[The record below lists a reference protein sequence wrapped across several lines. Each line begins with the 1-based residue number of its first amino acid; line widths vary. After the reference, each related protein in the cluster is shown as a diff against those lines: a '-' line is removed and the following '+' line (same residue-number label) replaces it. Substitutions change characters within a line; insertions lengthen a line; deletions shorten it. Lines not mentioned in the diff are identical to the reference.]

1 MRAEVKR
8 SVSTCMFFIDNM
20 CQICPYIALMKR
32 ILSTAFFALLGCL
45 PNLYAGTTV
54 DFYNTWGVYD
64 EESGEEIGITI
75 SNAFRECASMTF
87 ILTDMP
93 EYGYQVDINM
103 DDEDEPSSPTHYK
116 LSMFTLVSC
125 NAVADTKLWGVLTD
139 GTGTIVA
146 ASRTTTTGVGEA
158 VEFDFTGDSPVLQ
171 AATSY
176 SIYFVDDKVVG
187 DNAPAIGQTISLPL
201 SKLGVAWT
209 TDGWYDELE
218 NTWIRSYPESVEL
231 SYGDNEGDSDGNAP
245 AIYISTEIVPEPT
258 TATLSLLALAGLTIR
273 RRRG

>member
-1 MRAEVKR
+1 
-8 SVSTCMFFIDNM
+8 
-20 CQICPYIALMKR
+20 MKR

-45 PNLYAGTTV
+45 TNLYAGTTV

-93 EYGYQVDINM
+93 EYGYQVDINI

-146 ASRTTTTGVGEA
+146 ASRTTATGVGEA

-218 NTWIRSYPESVEL
+218 NTWIRSYPESAEL

-245 AIYISTEIVPEPT
+245 AIYISAEVVPEPT
-258 TATLSLLALAGLTIR
+258 TATLSLLALAGLAIR
-273 RRRG
+273 RRRS

>member
-45 PNLYAGTTV
+45 TNLYAGTTV
-54 DFYNTWGVYD
+54 DFYNTWGIYD

-93 EYGYQVDINM
+93 EYGYQVDINI

-146 ASRTTTTGVGEA
+146 ASQTTATGVGDA
-158 VEFDFTGDSPVLQ
+158 VEFDFSGNSPVLQ
-171 AATSY
+171 AGAEYT
-176 SIYFVDDKVVG
+176 IYFVDYNEVG
-187 DNAPAIGQTISLPL
+187 DSTPAIGKTFSFIP

-218 NTWIRSYPESVEL
+218 KAWIRSYPESAEL
-231 SYGDNEGDSDGNAP
+231 SYGDDEGDSEGNAP
-245 AIYISTEIVPEPT
+245 AIYISTEVVPEPA
-258 TATLSLLALAGLTIR
+258 TATLGLLALAGLAIS